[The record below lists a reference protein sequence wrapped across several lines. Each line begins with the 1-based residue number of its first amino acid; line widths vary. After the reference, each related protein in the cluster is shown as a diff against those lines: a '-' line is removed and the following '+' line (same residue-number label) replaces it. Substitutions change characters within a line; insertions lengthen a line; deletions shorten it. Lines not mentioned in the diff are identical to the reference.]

1 MRDTEPRL
9 HYLQAI
15 GIDVWISRLPSPSV
29 SMEVEAGDFAGL
41 RSAESMRSNDEQET
55 IAASEA
61 TESIVPD
68 IEVSPIE
75 PYSEQAW
82 ADLQEE
88 VSACR
93 QCALCESRTQTVFG
107 SGTAESGWMV
117 IGEAPGESEDRQGE
131 PFVGRAGQLL
141 TEMLRAIGLKRD
153 DVFIT
158 NILKCRPPNNRD
170 PVAAE
175 VEACSDYLHRQ
186 ISWLKPKIILAV
198 GRVAAQNLLKT
209 DKTIG
214 QLRAKVHS
222 LDGIPLVVVY
232 HPAYLLRSP
241 LEKRKA
247 WQDLQLALA
256 TFDEI
261 KG

>member
-1 MRDTEPRL
+1 MLDTETRL
-9 HYLQAI
+9 HYLKAI
-15 GIDVWISRLPSPSV
+15 GIDVWVSRQASASDRIKSDVSDLAAPQTTVSV
-29 SMEVEAGDFAGL
+29 LLGDVQKTAK
-41 RSAESMRSNDEQET
+41 QPVV
-55 IAASEA
+55 SEA
-61 TESIVPD
+61 EAQ
-68 IEVSPIE
+68 PILSDSK
-75 PYSEQAW
+75 PTW
-82 ADLQEE
+82 ADLQNE

-107 SGTAESGWMV
+107 SGSASSGWMI

-170 PVAAE
+170 PLTTE

-186 ISWLKPKIILAV
+186 IAWLKPKIILAV
-198 GRVAAQNLLKT
+198 GRVSAQNLLKT

-214 QLRAKVHS
+214 QLRGTVHS

-247 WQDLQLALA
+247 WQDLQLAIA
-256 TFDEI
+256 KFDEI

>member
-1 MRDTEPRL
+1 MLDTETRL
-9 HYLQAI
+9 HYLKAI
-15 GIDVWISRLPSPSV
+15 GIDVWVSRQAPAGDRIKSEV
-29 SMEVEAGDFAGL
+29 SDIAMPQATVSALLGDVQKTAKQPIVPEVEA
-41 RSAESMRSNDEQET
+41 Q
-55 IAASEA
+55 
-61 TESIVPD
+61 
-68 IEVSPIE
+68 PIQ
-75 PYSEQAW
+75 SGSKHIW
-82 ADLQEE
+82 SDLQDE

-93 QCALCESRTQTVFG
+93 QCSLCESRTQTVFG
-107 SGTAESGWMV
+107 SGSASSGWMI

-170 PVAAE
+170 PLTVE

-186 ISWLKPKIILAV
+186 IAWLKPKIILAV
-198 GRVAAQNLLKT
+198 GRVSAQNLLKT
-209 DKTIG
+209 DKNIG
-214 QLRAKVHS
+214 QLRGTVHS
-222 LDGIPLVVVY
+222 LDGIPLIVVY

-247 WQDLQLALA
+247 WQDLQLAIA

>member
-1 MRDTEPRL
+1 MLDTETRL
-9 HYLQAI
+9 HYLKAI
-15 GIDVWISRLPSPSV
+15 GIDVWVSRQVPASYRIKSEASDLAAPQTTVSV
-29 SMEVEAGDFAGL
+29 LLGDVQKTAAPVMPEQPLVPEVEA
-41 RSAESMRSNDEQET
+41 Q
-55 IAASEA
+55 
-61 TESIVPD
+61 
-68 IEVSPIE
+68 PILSDAK
-75 PYSEQAW
+75 PTW
-82 ADLQEE
+82 ADLQNE
-88 VSACR
+88 VAACR

-107 SGTAESGWMV
+107 SGSASSGWMV

-158 NILKCRPPNNRD
+158 NVLKCRPPNNRD
-170 PVAAE
+170 PLTTE

-186 ISWLKPKIILAV
+186 IAWLKPKIILAV
-198 GRVAAQNLLKT
+198 GRVSAQKLLKT

-214 QLRAKVHS
+214 QLRGTVHS
-222 LDGIPLVVVY
+222 LDGIPLIVVY

-247 WQDLQLALA
+247 WQDLQLAIA